1 MNMLQKS
8 EYHATMIEL
17 GVLGAIAVNKL
28 NFCKKKKTSNNLFS
42 KKRNGLHHYQIEVYL
57 ILVSEIN

>member
-1 MNMLQKS
+1 MLPNVMNMLQKS

-28 NFCKKKKTSNNLFS
+28 NFCKKKKN
-42 KKRNGLHHYQIEVYL
+42 K
-57 ILVSEIN
+57 

>member
-28 NFCKKKKTSNNLFS
+28 EF
-42 KKRNGLHHYQIEVYL
+42 
-57 ILVSEIN
+57 